1 MYKMRDHVAIA
12 ASNSS
17 DGRPLIILYIL
28 SRALFDSDLNLAKN
42 KQEEDHRI
50 GEVYCH
56 LRRKQINLE
65 DCTRI

>member
-28 SRALFDSDLNLAKN
+28 SRALFDSELNLAKN
-42 KQEEDHRI
+42 K
-50 GEVYCH
+50 
-56 LRRKQINLE
+56 
-65 DCTRI
+65 